1 MFVVFLS
8 CHENSAKKG
17 IREIF
22 YALTL
27 KYSSKLDII
36 SLTYSYL
43 RKVLQSRKMEQNNLK
58 GFYHNAMRCGT
69 YLGIVW
75 AIMYIL
81 LFKSYTSQL
90 FSMVAMALLMASP
103 FIACRLVV
111 GYRKSECGDR
121 MEFPQAWAFLTCMYI
136 CATLFSTLTNYIFF
150 NLIDQGALLMEMN
163 DILSQIIVTPG
174 IAVEEKAG
182 LESLQ
187 DELSQLTS
195 TDLVWQLLSNNIFSS
210 VIMPPVIAT
219 FARKNQQ

>member
-1 MFVVFLS
+1 
-8 CHENSAKKG
+8 
-17 IREIF
+17 
-22 YALTL
+22 
-27 KYSSKLDII
+27 
-36 SLTYSYL
+36 
-43 RKVLQSRKMEQNNLK
+43 
-58 GFYHNAMRCGT
+58 MRCGT

-90 FSMVAMALLMASP
+90 FSLVAMTLFFASP

-150 NLIDQGALLMEMN
+150 NLIDQGELLMEMN
-163 DILSQIIVTPG
+163 NILSQIIATPG

-182 LESLQ
+182 LENLQ

-210 VIMPPVIAT
+210 VIIPPVIAT
-219 FARKNQQ
+219 FARKNQR